1 MIGTVAVLVTGNL
14 AILAAFRLSR
24 LREPEPTV
32 SIDGI
37 ENVRVVDTKLWRGN
51 APSVEGY
58 RGLAER
64 GVSTVVD
71 LRAERDL
78 IVPSAVLDDIG
89 IERVLIPIRDG
100 QTPDPAQSARFMD
113 VVREP
118 RDGSSCIAVPASAT
132 GVMAATYLVEGGRDE
147 SPGQVLYRRGRA
159 HDQRTLPVAGEL
171 APRRLDIGAE
181 RVHPAGGGGS
191 GGEHEAGQGWEPLSS
206 GGGQGCGF
214 GTGETGVGRSSVVQR
229 HHTRR
234 HLQLRLLHQHAQTPP
249 SATAMPVRRTTR
261 NFVYPLPVTSWTS
274 APEASCRG

>member
-1 MIGTVAVLVTGNL
+1 LVIGTVAVLVTGNL
-14 AILAAFRLSR
+14 AILAASRLSR

-132 GVMAATYLVEGGRDE
+132 GVMAATYLVEGGETSLPARSSTVEDE
-147 SPGQVLYRRGRA
+147 RTTNERCPSPESSRHAAWTSEPSVSTRPGAVAVVVSTKPGRA
-159 HDQRTLPVAGEL
+159 
-171 APRRLDIGAE
+171 
-181 RVHPAGGGGS
+181 GS
-191 GGEHEAGQGWEPLSS
+191 P
-206 GGGQGCGF
+206 
-214 GTGETGVGRSSVVQR
+214 
-229 HHTRR
+229 
-234 HLQLRLLHQHAQTPP
+234 
-249 SATAMPVRRTTR
+249 
-261 NFVYPLPVTSWTS
+261 
-274 APEASCRG
+274 

>member
-1 MIGTVAVLVTGNL
+1 LVIGTVAVLVTGNL
-14 AILAAFRLSR
+14 AILAASRLSR

-118 RDGSSCIAVPASAT
+118 RDGSSCIAVPASA
-132 GVMAATYLVEGGRDE
+132 APA
-147 SPGQVLYRRGRA
+147 SWRRPTWSR
-159 HDQRTLPVAGEL
+159 
-171 APRRLDIGAE
+171 
-181 RVHPAGGGGS
+181 
-191 GGEHEAGQGWEPLSS
+191 GGETSLPA
-206 GGGQGCGF
+206 
-214 GTGETGVGRSSVVQR
+214 RSSTVEDE
-229 HHTRR
+229 
-234 HLQLRLLHQHAQTPP
+234 
-249 SATAMPVRRTTR
+249 RTTNER
-261 NFVYPLPVTSWTS
+261 CPSPESSRHAAWTS
-274 APEASCRG
+274 EPSVSTRPGAVAVVVSTKPGSAGSP